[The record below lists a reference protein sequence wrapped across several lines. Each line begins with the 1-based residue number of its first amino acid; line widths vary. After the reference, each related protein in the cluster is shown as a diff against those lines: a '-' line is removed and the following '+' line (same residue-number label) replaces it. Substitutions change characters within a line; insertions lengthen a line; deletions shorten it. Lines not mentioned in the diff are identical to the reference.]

1 MKIER
6 FFYAGKFTIGFGISS
21 ELWHIERKNG
31 GKAISFFHLGYTPD
45 LNPQQKFKASLI
57 MLTVLWFT
65 IRLGV
70 IDWERMT

>member
-31 GKAISFFHLGYTPD
+31 SKAINFFTS
-45 LNPQQKFKASLI
+45 A
-57 MLTVLWFT
+57 
-65 IRLGV
+65 IRLTLT
-70 IDWERMT
+70 RNKSLKRH

>member
-1 MKIER
+1 LMRQNQI
-6 FFYAGKFTIGFGISS
+6 
-21 ELWHIERKNG
+21 WHIERKNG
-31 GKAISFFHLGYTPD
+31 GKAISFFHFGYTPD

-70 IDWERMT
+70 IEWERMT

>member
-1 MKIER
+1 TT
-6 FFYAGKFTIGFGISS
+6 FANFIS
-21 ELWHIERKNG
+21 LMRQNQIWHIERKNG
-31 GKAISFFHLGYTPD
+31 GKAISFFHFGYTPD

-70 IDWERMT
+70 IEWERMT

>member
-1 MKIER
+1 MKIDK
-6 FFYAGKFTIGFGISS
+6 FFYTGKFTIGFGISS
-21 ELWHIERKNG
+21 ELWHIERKNS
-31 GKAISFFHLGYTPD
+31 GKVINFFHFGYTPD